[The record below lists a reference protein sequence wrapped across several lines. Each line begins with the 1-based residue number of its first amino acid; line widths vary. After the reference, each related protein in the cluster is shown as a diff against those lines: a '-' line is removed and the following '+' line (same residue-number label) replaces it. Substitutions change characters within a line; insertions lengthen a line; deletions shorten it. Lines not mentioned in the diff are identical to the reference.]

1 MPSPRLPFIAGR
13 IRLATI
19 ALAAMS
25 FLLPGTTRAASAN
38 GDETASTP
46 APIGVAP
53 PTSADAAPRVEE
65 ETPPEFPKDDGDWS
79 QFNPSPLWSAAATVL
94 ILHDSLDSMR
104 LLCDEAL
111 PANKRQIDYAYFS
124 WELRNAELVDVSE
137 RLWGEHAAPF
147 LAMLN
152 AQLTSTRQDFAEALK
167 DKATPIC
174 GTLASRMYSGE
185 ADFGK
190 KSPDDERRLRDYL
203 GRHPATPEHQQ
214 DLADLSGCMKA
225 NSNKGMNYDFGRDNC
240 PCVIKASHEL
250 LPPEL
255 NRPPDHHIEDQQAYM
270 AEQSTKMLAYP
281 AYVEAVKAC
290 VVRSSAKFSPL
301 LPPQEE
307 PAAPAK

>member
-1 MPSPRLPFIAGR
+1 MAGR
-13 IRLATI
+13 ARLAMV

-25 FLLPGTTRAASAN
+25 FLLPGAARAASAS
-38 GDETASTP
+38 GVETPSTS
-46 APIGVAP
+46 APTGFAP
-53 PTSADAAPRVEE
+53 PTSAEAAPRVEE
-65 ETPPEFPKDDGDWS
+65 EAPPEFPKDDGDWS
-79 QFNPSPLWSAAATVL
+79 RFSPPPLWSAAATVL
-94 ILHDSLDSMR
+94 VLHDSLDSMR
-104 LLCDEAL
+104 LLCDAAL

-147 LAMLN
+147 LAKLD
-152 AQLTSTRQDFAEALK
+152 AQLASTRQDFAEALK
-167 DKATPIC
+167 DKATAIC
-174 GTLASRMYSGE
+174 GSLATRMYSGE

-203 GRHPATPEHQQ
+203 GRHPASPEHQQ

-225 NSNKGMNYDFGRDNC
+225 NSNKGMNYDFGRDSC

-255 NRPPDHHIEDQQAYM
+255 TRPPDHHVEDQEAYI
-270 AEQSTKMLAYP
+270 AEHSTKMLAYP
-281 AYVEAVKAC
+281 DYVEAVKAC
-290 VVRSSAKFSPL
+290 VVRSSARFSPF
-301 LPPQEE
+301 LPQQDE